1 MGGTETSFADDGH
14 ETGAATPPPDPGA
27 LIRSKAFRRLLVF
40 SALLGVVVSLAS
52 WGFLE
57 WFFAAML
64 SGLVAAVGLFALF
77 VAVQLFRN
85 PARHPRTRP

>member
-1 MGGTETSFADDGH
+1 ML
-14 ETGAATPPPDPGA
+14 AT
-27 LIRSKAFRRLLVF
+27 
-40 SALLGVVVSLAS
+40 

-64 SGLVAAVGLFALF
+64 TALVGAVSLFALF

-85 PARHPRTRP
+85 PARHPRTRL

>member
-1 MGGTETSFADDGH
+1 M
-14 ETGAATPPPDPGA
+14 
-27 LIRSKAFRRLLVF
+27 
-40 SALLGVVVSLAS
+40 LAS

-64 SGLVAAVGLFALF
+64 AGLVGAVGLFALF

-85 PARHPRTRP
+85 PARNTRTRP